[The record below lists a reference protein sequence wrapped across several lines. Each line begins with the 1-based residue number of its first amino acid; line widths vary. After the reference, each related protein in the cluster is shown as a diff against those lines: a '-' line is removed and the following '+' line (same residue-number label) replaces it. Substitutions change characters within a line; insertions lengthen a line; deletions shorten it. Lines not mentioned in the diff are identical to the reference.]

1 MASFTTWAAYST
13 QLKNIL
19 VQVETGFITLS
30 SVQPMG
36 PDGVAKGF
44 RSLDELRRY
53 IDWVDGKAVIEAGA
67 TDGRGRRLF
76 LGAVQ

>member
-1 MASFTTWAAYST
+1 MAFTTWSAYYEQVKGLLANVESGF
-13 QLKNIL
+13 L
-19 VQVETGFITLS
+19 VLS
-30 SVQPMG
+30 SVTPMG

-53 IDWVDGKAVIEAGA
+53 VDWVKANKVAEDGA

-76 LGAVQ
+76 CAAVR